1 MNQTDSFRHEV
12 REWLEENCPQSMRA
26 PLRSE
31 AEACW
36 GGRNYTFLNDD
47 QRLWLERMAERGWTA
62 PTWPREF
69 GGGGLD
75 REQNKILKEELA
87 RIHARPPLISFG
99 ISMLGPALL
108 KFGSEELKQQH
119 LPAIVRGEIRWAQ
132 GYSEP
137 NAGSDLA
144 SLQARC
150 EDRGDHFILN
160 GSKIWTSYGDLG
172 DWMFCL
178 VRTDTEAPKHNG
190 ISFVMF
196 DMATPGVST
205 RPIRLISGKSP
216 FTETFFADVR
226 VEKSQV
232 IGELN
237 QGWTVAKYLLT
248 HEREMIG
255 GSGLSSAGTAPVS
268 KTAIQALGTDNG
280 MLSNTPLRA
289 DIARFEIDERCLELT
304 IERARD
310 EVKAGVSLGASA
322 SMFKYYGTELNMRRQ
337 ELLMAIGGYDGLV
350 WEGDASHDGHT
361 PRAWLRSKG
370 NSIEGGT
377 SEIQL
382 NIVAKHILGL
392 PG

>member
-1 MNQTDSFRHEV
+1 MTPSDSFRQEV
-12 REWLEENCPQSMRA
+12 RDWLEANCPESMRS
-26 PLRSE
+26 PLRTE
-31 AEACW
+31 AEYAW
-36 GGRNYTFLNDD
+36 GGRNPEFQSED
-47 QRLWLERMAERGWTA
+47 QRLWLERMAAKGWTA
-62 PTWPREF
+62 PTWPTAY

-108 KFGSEELKQQH
+108 KFGSEELKMQH
-119 LPAIVRGEIRWAQ
+119 LPPIVRGEIRWAQ

-160 GSKIWTSYGDLG
+160 GSKIWTSYGDKG

-178 VRTDTEAPKHNG
+178 VRTDNEAPKHQG

-196 DMATPGVST
+196 DMDAPGVTT

-216 FTETFFADVR
+216 FTETFFEDVR
-226 VEKSQV
+226 VEKDQV
-232 IGELN
+232 IGELG

-248 HEREMIG
+248 HEREMIA
-255 GSGLSSAGTAPVS
+255 STGLSSAGSKPVS
-268 KTAIQALGTDNG
+268 KTAIHVVGTENG
-280 MLSNTPLRA
+280 ILHNLSLRA
-289 DIARFEIDERCLELT
+289 DIARFEMDERCLELT

-310 EVKAGVSLGASA
+310 EVKAGVSLGAAA
-322 SMFKYYGTELNMRRQ
+322 SMFKYYGTELNKRRH
-337 ELLMAIGGYDGLV
+337 ELLMAIGANDALV
-350 WEGDASHDGHT
+350 WTGEESHDGLA
-361 PRAWLRSKG
+361 PKSWLRSKG

-382 NIVAKHILGL
+382 NIVAKRLLGL
-392 PG
+392 G

>member
-178 VRTDTEAPKHNG
+178 VRTDTEASKHNG